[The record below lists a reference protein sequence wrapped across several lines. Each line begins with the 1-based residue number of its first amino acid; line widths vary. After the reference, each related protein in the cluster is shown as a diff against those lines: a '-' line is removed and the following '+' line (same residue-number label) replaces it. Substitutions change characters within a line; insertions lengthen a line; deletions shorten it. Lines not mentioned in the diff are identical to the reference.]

1 MRSMANAV
9 LDLFEAHFGE
19 RLPDS
24 LNKSARGSSKH
35 PSKLDVPKVT
45 LRDAPHVLDAVE
57 LGAVWHVPHDVEA
70 Q

>member
-9 LDLFEAHFGE
+9 LDLFGRHFGE

-24 LNKSARGSSKH
+24 LNKSARGRSKH
-35 PSKLDVPKVT
+35 PSQLYVPKVS